1 MEKRMYYSTRN
12 NKKTVDVHQLYK
24 QLQSL
29 FLYYQNKDYFKEK
42 LSITSFHISEDANHK
57 AMFEIKFMPFPIKK
71 WDRLDVTEENIFDTI
86 EFLFHHVSKPGEL
99 TWYTSESGFDYQ
111 DYQDYN
117 DLIGRME
124 FKGAVNFVICD
135 YGEGYEISDLGEIL
149 SLGKNGVEEI
159 LNAEIIEYDIDNV
172 DSKVKEAIRK
182 WKNRSQSVAD
192 RRQAIIDLA
201 SVFEWLKKTEK
212 LAKALDKKDESLI
225 FEIANKFELRHHNPE
240 QIRNYDKNIWHS
252 WMFHF
257 YLATYHAVIRTLKKQ
272 EESNK

>member
-12 NKKTVDVHQLYK
+12 NKKAIDVYQLYK

-29 FLYYQNKDYFKEK
+29 FLYYKSKDYFKEK
-42 LSITSFHISEDANHK
+42 LSITSFDVPEDANHK
-57 AMFEIKFMPFPIKK
+57 AMFEIKFMPFPIEK

-99 TWYTSESGFDYQ
+99 AWYSSDTGYNYQ
-111 DYQDYN
+111 DYENYD
-117 DLIGRME
+117 DFSGKVE
-124 FKGAVNFVICD
+124 FKGAVNLLICD
-135 YGEGYEISDLGEIL
+135 YSDGFEISDSGEIL
-149 SLGKNGVEEI
+149 SLGKNGLEEI
-159 LNAEIIEYDIDNV
+159 LDAEIIQYDPENV
-172 DSKVKEAIRK
+172 DFKVREAIRK
-182 WKNRSQSVAD
+182 WKNRSQSVED

-201 SVFEWLKKTEK
+201 NVFEWLKKTEK

-225 FEIANKFELRHHNPE
+225 FELANKFELRHHNPE

-257 YLATYHAVIRTLKKQ
+257 YLATYHAVIRILKKQ
-272 EESNK
+272 EDTK